1 MNVLDLWQFT
11 PLHEAASKARDDVCT
26 LLLCHGANPTI
37 MNCHQKIAL
46 DLAPTE
52 ELRKKIDC
60 KPCSRHLSLV
70 TFLSVLS
77 CPYLRQVS
85 WPSDAQCCRSW

>member
-26 LLLCHGANPTI
+26 LLLSHGANPTI
-37 MNCHQKIAL
+37 MNCHQKTAL

-52 ELRKKIDC
+52 ELRKKINC
-60 KPCSRHLSLV
+60 EPLL
-70 TFLSVLS
+70 F
-77 CPYLRQVS
+77 QF
-85 WPSDAQCCRSW
+85 